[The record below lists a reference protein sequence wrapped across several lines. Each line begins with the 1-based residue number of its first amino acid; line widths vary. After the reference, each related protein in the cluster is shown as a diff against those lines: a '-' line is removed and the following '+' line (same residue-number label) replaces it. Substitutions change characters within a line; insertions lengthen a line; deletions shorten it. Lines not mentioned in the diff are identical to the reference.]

1 METRDLASL
10 ILEMNIDEL
19 KEILDKLIDENEDAY
34 DVFQQIIEDE

>member
-34 DVFQQIIEDE
+34 DVFQQIIEDV